1 MIGVT
6 KGSRK
11 ANAVARGQRRR
22 CGVALAVVVMA
33 AACRTPSAQSGPVG
47 LVAALPPRGD
57 EATPRLHLRDLLLPL
72 GGYFTTPAMDLH
84 ATDFTIATTI
94 AIDPEN
100 DSHRNILFGNWGSQN
115 NSWQM
120 LFYVQ
125 ADGRPAV
132 NLRRDMVTNGS
143 DPLQDLVTLV
153 GSTDVPAGAWH
164 HVAVT
169 FTWGADRRHPTCT
182 LYVDGAAAGSA
193 SPAVTEVPNL
203 RNPYTLMPT
212 TNPYYIGLKE
222 DSLGHDDPESLFA
235 GRMRD
240 FRVYDAAL
248 SPAAIARLVEE

>member
-1 MIGVT
+1 MIDVT
-6 KGSRK
+6 MGIREAIVVGLASM
-11 ANAVARGQRRR
+11 AMAV
-22 CGVALAVVVMA
+22 
-33 AACRTPSAQSGPVG
+33 ACRTPTAQSGSVGAGG
-47 LVAALPPRGD
+47 LVAALPARGD
-57 EATPRLHLRDLLLPL
+57 EAPPLLQLRAISLPL

-84 ATDFTIATTI
+84 ATDFTVATNVF
-94 AIDPEN
+94 IDPEN
-100 DSHRNILFGNWGSQN
+100 ASHRNILFGNWGSQN

-125 ADGRPAV
+125 ADGHPGV

-143 DPLQDLVTLV
+143 DPVQDLVTLV
-153 GSTDVPAGAWH
+153 GRTVVPAGAWH

-182 LYVDGAAAGSA
+182 LFVDGAAAGSA
-193 SPAVTEVPNL
+193 SPEVTEVPNL

-222 DSLGHDDPESLFA
+222 DSLDHDDPESLFA
-235 GRMRD
+235 GHLRD

-248 SPAAIARLVEE
+248 APAAIARLIEE